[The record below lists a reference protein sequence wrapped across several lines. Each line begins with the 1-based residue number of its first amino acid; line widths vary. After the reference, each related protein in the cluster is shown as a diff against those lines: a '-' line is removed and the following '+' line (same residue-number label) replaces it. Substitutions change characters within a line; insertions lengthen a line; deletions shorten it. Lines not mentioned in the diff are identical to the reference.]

1 MEPNERPAAAPA
13 WGTANPHLTSVQPPA
28 SVPPP
33 AGSGPPAWSG
43 PPAGAPGAAPAS
55 GGAQAPWA
63 SPVPYAPPPPPRRN
77 GIAGY
82 VAVALVTAMIVA
94 AVTFAGGL
102 AAGAALVGAASIGD
116 GSASTGPIP
125 TVVTNPG
132 DPTDF
137 GLFHEAWG
145 ILKKHYVDQP
155 GLESKDLTYGAIRG
169 LTKAIG
175 DTGHTRF
182 LTPDELR
189 QEQTRMSGTFA
200 GIGASIEQKGTDLVI
215 PSVIPGAPADRAG
228 VRAGD
233 VILAVDG
240 KDATGKTTTEIVSEI
255 RGPADSTVTLTLGR
269 SGQAAPFD
277 ITITRAVITNPA
289 VSWALY
295 PGTTTAVVR
304 LEEFTGK
311 SSAQMIQALEAAE
324 AAGATRFV
332 LDLRNNPGGYLGE
345 AVKIASQ
352 FLSEGIVLIQ
362 QDANGTQKEV
372 PVEKGGVATTQP
384 LVVLVDNGSASS
396 SEILAGAI
404 QDAGRGKTV
413 GETTFGTGTVMD
425 TFNLSDGSALLVGT
439 VEWLTPDGHAIWRK
453 GITPDVVVS
462 IPSDG
467 RIVVPAEFEK
477 LGASGIDAAKD
488 TQLEKAIEIVSQK

>member
-1 MEPNERPAAAPA
+1 VDPNERPAAAPE
-13 WGTANPHLTSVQPPA
+13 WGAANPHLA
-28 SVPPP
+28 SHQT
-33 AGSGPPAWSG
+33 PAWS
-43 PPAGAPGAAPAS
+43 PPLAGEPAPWPPGSGAQASWAAPATY
-55 GGAQAPWA
+55 GPAR
-63 SPVPYAPPPPPRRN
+63 PPRRN

-102 AAGAALVGAASIGD
+102 AAGAAIVGAASIGD

-132 DPTDF
+132 DPTGF
-137 GLFHEAWG
+137 GLFDEAWG

-155 GLESKDLTYGAIRG
+155 GLEGKDLTYGAIRG
-169 LTKAIG
+169 LTTAIG

-182 LTPDELR
+182 LTPDELK

-240 KDATGKTTTEIVSEI
+240 KDATGKTTTQIVSEI

-269 SGQAAPFD
+269 TGQAAPFEV
-277 ITITRAVITNPA
+277 TITRAVITNPA
-289 VSWALY
+289 VSWAMY

-311 SSAQMIQALEAAE
+311 SSAQMIQALKAAE

-332 LDLRNNPGGYLGE
+332 LDLRNDPGGYLGE

-352 FLSEGIVLIQ
+352 FLAEGVVLIQ
-362 QDANGTQKEV
+362 QDAKGTQQEV

-396 SEILAGAI
+396 SEIVAGAI
-404 QDAGRGKTV
+404 QDAVRAKIV
-413 GETTFGTGTVMD
+413 GETTFGTGTVMS

-453 GITPDVVVS
+453 GITPDAVVS